1 MHPLLWKATKIWC
14 AYFSIEF
21 GKIQYICR
29 KRKMNNYLSM
39 NKHNEW
45 TTTCLEYFCLRK
57 EQKIMG
63 SPPKKVEHGGKRIKS
78 DVMNDIHFS
87 LTK

>member
-1 MHPLLWKATKIWC
+1 
-14 AYFSIEF
+14 
-21 GKIQYICR
+21 
-29 KRKMNNYLSM
+29 M

-45 TTTCLEYFCLRK
+45 TTTCLEYFCLRR
-57 EQKIMG
+57 EQNIMG
-63 SPPKKVEHGGKRIKS
+63 SPLKTSWTNGHVGKRIKS